1 MPPALRYAFGAVM
14 PVLLQVLLGYYLRR
28 TGLFTGEF
36 LQVAN
41 RFNFHYCLA
50 ALMFCNLYGLED
62 LRGIDWRAALFL
74 LVVLAVL
81 TLAGLLLA
89 RFTAGRRDQKGVL
102 AQAAFRSNFAI
113 IGLPLVEALQIPGA
127 AALTA
132 AMQAPAVIYFNF
144 MAVVVLTAFSHSGG
158 RVDVKKLLKDIAKN
172 PLIRGLSLGLLAL
185 AVRALLPKTPEGL
198 PVFTLSGSM
207 PWLYSAV
214 SGVSRI
220 ATPLAL
226 IVLGGQFEFGA
237 VKSLGRELA
246 FGVPA
251 RLLGAPAIGFAM
263 AFAAARMGWIDLSP
277 ASVGMLIAVLGTPTA
292 VSSAVMAAEMGADEA
307 LAGQLVIWTTIG
319 SVFTLFGLIAWAR
332 MAGLL

>member
-1 MPPALRYAFGAVM
+1 MIGALYLAIYLLCGYACARWLLPRL
-14 PVLLQVLLGYYLRR
+14 PVL
-28 TGLFTGEF
+28 
-36 LQVAN
+36 N
-41 RFNFHYCLA
+41 RLW
-50 ALMFCNLYGLED
+50 L
-62 LRGIDWRAALFL
+62 
-74 LVVLAVL
+74 
-81 TLAGLLLA
+81 
-89 RFTAGRRDQKGVL
+89 
-102 AQAAFRSNFAI
+102 
-113 IGLPLVEALQIPGA
+113 
-127 AALTA
+127 
-132 AMQAPAVIYFNF
+132 
-144 MAVVVLTAFSHSGG
+144 
-158 RVDVKKLLKDIAKN
+158 
-172 PLIRGLSLGLLAL
+172 GLSLGLLAL

-263 AFAAARMGWIDLSP
+263 AFAAARLGWIDLSP